1 MCVSDIQKKVDEV
14 PNAYENLPI
23 CAFLN
28 DVNLIFD
35 NCIKYWQW
43 RETQEDR
50 VKDQGLIKFANNLK
64 IKCYEAYIRL
74 LQQFELFRESSAVRR
89 ELSKK
94 YDIDVA
100 LKMKLAA
107 AGKVKKSRGV
117 SGGGAAQVSASI
129 PAPVSSSSNA
139 LKDTHNATKAE
150 VPVSVRPSP
159 QPPTS
164 STTPVKVEGKSVA
177 PISSLASVGNISTPT
192 NKATI
197 SSVKDADPEVL
208 KKVMASTLLYMKNI
222 DTNSVFHKSDVLFN
236 LNKYTECIERPLS
249 FFEVEQLL
257 NEGKYLTTRII
268 FSRHEI
274 DL

>member
-1 MCVSDIQKKVDEV
+1 MNLFYQPTFLPEGLKFLNANGVDKLDPKYIAFCEKERKQYLDIIGGKPMCVSDIQKKVDEV

-64 IKCYEAYIRL
+64 IKSYEAYIRL

-94 YDIDVA
+94 YDMDVA

-129 PAPVSSSSNA
+129 PAPVSSSSSA
-139 LKDTHNATKAE
+139 LKDTHNATVE
-150 VPVSVRPSP
+150 VPVSLRPSP

-164 STTPVKVEGKSVA
+164 STTPVKLRENLSLQSA
-177 PISSLASVGNISTPT
+177 PWHQLAIFPPT

-197 SSVKDADPEVL
+197 
-208 KKVMASTLLYMKNI
+208 TL
-222 DTNSVFHKSDVLFN
+222 
-236 LNKYTECIERPLS
+236 
-249 FFEVEQLL
+249 
-257 NEGKYLTTRII
+257 
-268 FSRHEI
+268 
-274 DL
+274 